1 MILSPTF
8 VSYTAGSWIYNV
20 LCQILECNREPIA
33 RQVALWQEDQWPIS
47 NSRSAGVAISLNHFP
62 WIKRCRC
69 YCHRKYSALRQL
81 HAFQSPA
88 LFPSTQMGF
97 AKLTLSWDKEWH
109 SDMHPDCAPWL
120 LAIAL
125 RRLCYSPYLVA
136 SLIGIARCCKI
147 RAPLTYAEWG
157 MLHYS

>member
-1 MILSPTF
+1 
-8 VSYTAGSWIYNV
+8 
-20 LCQILECNREPIA
+20 
-33 RQVALWQEDQWPIS
+33 
-47 NSRSAGVAISLNHFP
+47 
-62 WIKRCRC
+62 
-69 YCHRKYSALRQL
+69 
-81 HAFQSPA
+81 

-157 MLHYS
+157 MLHYSQGHIRLVTELNLICFYHRMYTAVEATIACPDQAFVALLDACSSLDIGYYVPWASFLVG